1 MSIESLPARD
11 HEDVRIVN
19 VDGREILIIGTAHV
33 SQSSADLVRRVIEE
47 EAPDRVCVEL
57 DAQRHQALSEGQ
69 KWEDLDLRQLIRQ
82 KRLPALIMNLM
93 LASYQKRLGGQLGV
107 PPGTELLE
115 ATRAADAAGIPYDLC
130 DRNIR
135 ITLRR
140 AWQSMSFWQKNQ
152 FLASALAGVFDD
164 ETISEED
171 LQELRK
177 QDVLSEMMK
186 ELAKALPNLK
196 RVLIDE
202 RDAYLAEKIR
212 QSQGQKI
219 VAVVGAGH
227 VNGMVERLEAGTV
240 EELEPLDQI
249 PPSRSWVKIIGWGV
263 PAIILAG
270 LGWIAWQKGF
280 AQAGDNIQYWVLVN
294 GTLSAIGAVLALASP
309 WTILTAFIAAPITS
323 LIPVIGAGYVTA
335 FVQTMVCPPRVKD
348 FETVSEDMGQLK
360 RWWQNRLLKVFLA
373 FLLPS
378 LGSLAGTL
386 LGGAE
391 ILKNAF

>member
-1 MSIESLPARD
+1 M
-11 HEDVRIVN
+11 
-19 VDGREILIIGTAHV
+19 DGREILIIGTAHV

-140 AWQSMSFWQKNQ
+140 AWRSMSFWQKNQ
-152 FLASALAGVFDD
+152 FMASALAGVFDD

-212 QSQGQKI
+212 QSEGQKI

-227 VNGMVERLEAGTV
+227 VAGMVERLEAGTV
-240 EELEPLDQI
+240 EDLEPLDEI
-249 PPSRSWVKIIGWGV
+249 PASRSWVKIIGWGL
-263 PAIILAG
+263 PALVLAG
-270 LGWIAWQKGF
+270 LGWIAWQKGL
-280 AQAGDNIQYWVLVN
+280 AQAGDNLQYWILVN

-309 WTILTAFIAAPITS
+309 WTILAAFVAAPITS

-335 FVQTMVCPPRVKD
+335 FVQTMVSPPRVKD

-378 LGSLAGTL
+378 FGSIAGTW
-386 LGGAE
+386 LGLSE
-391 ILKNAF
+391 ILQNAF